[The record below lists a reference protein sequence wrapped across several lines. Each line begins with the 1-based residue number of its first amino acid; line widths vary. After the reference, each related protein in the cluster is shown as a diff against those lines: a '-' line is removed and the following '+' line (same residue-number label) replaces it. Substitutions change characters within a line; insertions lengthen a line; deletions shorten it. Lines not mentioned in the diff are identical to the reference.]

1 MFAKLIEIGWRGG
14 RIGVGEAQAGDDHGF
29 WPGEAPTMAR
39 ATPGR
44 QAEFAAGRAAARAAL
59 RGLGLVPFA
68 IPMGADRAPVWPS
81 GVVGSITHHGGQC
94 LAVVARRM
102 SFGGLGID
110 LEPLDPLPGELIP
123 EILTPD
129 EVRWLAE
136 QPADQ
141 RGMLARIV
149 FSAKESTYKALY
161 PQMREVA
168 GFDAMEIRP
177 DPGAGRFRARLL
189 RSFGAVPAGRALE
202 GRVLCASGH
211 VVTLMGLPAVGECG
225 RNVTPIAQ
233 TEMECFHAIRG

>member
-29 WPGEAPTMAR
+29 WPGEARAMAR
-39 ATPGR
+39 ATPER

-110 LEPLDPLPGELIP
+110 LEPLAPLPADLLP
-123 EILTPD
+123 EILTAG
-129 EVRWLAE
+129 EALWLQD
-136 QPADQ
+136 QPADR
-141 RGMLARIV
+141 RGTLARII

-161 PQMREVA
+161 PQIREVV

-177 DPGAGRFRARLL
+177 DPEAGRFQARLT
-189 RSFGAVPAGRALE
+189 RAFGAVPAGSRLE
-202 GRVLCASGH
+202 GLVLCASGH
-211 VVTLMGLPAVGECG
+211 VVTLMTLPAAGECG
-225 RNVTPIAQ
+225 GNVAPIAQ
-233 TEMECFHAIRG
+233 TEMECFQAMRG